1 MTSRL
6 RSDVRFRVVGGEA
19 IVVLQ
24 SAAEVVVVNEVG
36 ARILELLAEERA
48 FAAILDALTE
58 DFEAPRDVLER
69 DTRDFL
75 AELEAAGIVEVES

>member
-48 FAAILDALTE
+48 FGAVLDALAE
-58 DFEAPRDVLER
+58 DFEAPRDLLER
-69 DTRDFL
+69 DTREFL
-75 AELEAAGIVEVES
+75 AELEAAGIVEVEA